1 MHKITILWGECP
13 EDGQEAVT
21 YRFDTKAELDAFELG
36 VAEMQLRQ
44 EAVAILSNHLAD
56 LDYWCAA
63 YTVDD
68 VNSVTGG
75 CEFDDLADLNAY
87 RVVVKAV
94 MKEMKNA

>member
-1 MHKITILWGECP
+1 MEDRISTHKMR
-13 EDGQEAVT
+13 D
-21 YRFDTKAELDAFELG
+21 
-36 VAEMQLRQ
+36 QLRQ

-94 MKEMKNA
+94 LKEMKDA

>member
-1 MHKITILWGECP
+1 MR
-13 EDGQEAVT
+13 D
-21 YRFDTKAELDAFELG
+21 
-36 VAEMQLRQ
+36 QLRQ

-75 CEFDDLADLNAY
+75 CEFDDLADVNAY

-94 MKEMKNA
+94 LKEMKDAV

>member
-1 MHKITILWGECP
+1 MRE
-13 EDGQEAVT
+13 
-21 YRFDTKAELDAFELG
+21 
-36 VAEMQLRQ
+36 QLRQ
-44 EAVAILSNHLAD
+44 EVVAILSNHLAD

-75 CEFDDLADLNAY
+75 CEFDDLADVNAY

-94 MKEMKNA
+94 LKEMKDATEVET

>member
-1 MHKITILWGECP
+1 MHKMR
-13 EDGQEAVT
+13 D
-21 YRFDTKAELDAFELG
+21 
-36 VAEMQLRQ
+36 QLRQ

-75 CEFDDLADLNAY
+75 IEFDTEEDVNAH
-87 RVVVKAV
+87 RVMVKAV
-94 MKEMKNA
+94 LKELRNG

>member
-1 MHKITILWGECP
+1 MTMCQRVMFIGRRRKMRE
-13 EDGQEAVT
+13 
-21 YRFDTKAELDAFELG
+21 
-36 VAEMQLRQ
+36 QLRQ

-75 CEFDDLADLNAY
+75 CEFDDLADVNAY

-94 MKEMKNA
+94 LKEMKDA

>member
-1 MHKITILWGECP
+1 MRE
-13 EDGQEAVT
+13 E
-21 YRFDTKAELDAFELG
+21 
-36 VAEMQLRQ
+36 LRQ
-44 EAVAILSNHLAD
+44 EAIALLSNYLAD

-75 CEFDDLADLNAY
+75 YEFDDLEDLNAY

-94 MKEMKNA
+94 LKEFKNG